1 MHFDTDALQGQA
13 HRFMPKH
20 LQALMGKAQAAINSG
35 VDDAMEGV
43 ARRTFLKV
51 SAASGFALGAF
62 PLVAAAQRAGSATA
76 PAGLKPFEQPSAFVR
91 IDADGTVTVT
101 INRLEFGQGVQ
112 TGLPMILAE
121 ELDADWSKVRSVH
134 GDASA
139 AYADPLMGMH
149 LTGGSNSIKN
159 SYTQYRELGARTRAM
174 LVSAAAAQWGVDASA
189 LRTSNGFVVGP
200 GGKKLG
206 YGALAEAAMKQAVP
220 EKVALKDPKQFRLI
234 GKPTGRLDAQAKSSG
249 QQDYG
254 IDVRLPG
261 MLTAVVARPPV
272 FGGKVKSLDDSAA
285 KAIKG
290 VKAVLRVPTDRGG
303 EGVAVVADGY
313 WPAKLGRDALKVEWD
328 TSAVGKPDSTALL
341 AQYREL
347 ATKPGLVAMQADM
360 APLAGAAHKISA
372 EFVFPYLAH
381 APMEPPNCTIQLDGD
396 TAELWMGTQMPG
408 LDAMAAAKTLGL
420 PPQNIQVHTQMAGG
434 GFGRRA
440 IPSSD
445 YVVEACGVAKAVRTA
460 GISAPVRTLWSR
472 EDDIKGGYYRPMHVH
487 RAEIG
492 FDAKGRI
499 LAWDHTIVGQSII
512 KGSPFEAFM
521 VKNGIDATAIEGMKE
536 PYDVPM
542 KLSVHHPEVNVPVLW
557 WRSVGSTHTAY
568 VMETLIDEVARAT
581 QQDPVA
587 YRMAL
592 MGDKHPRHKAAL
604 QLAVAQSGYGKKQLA
619 PGRAWGVAVH
629 ESFESV
635 VAYVVEASVKDG
647 TPKLH
652 RVTAGVHCNLAI
664 NPKSVEA
671 QVEGSALMGLS
682 MCLPGAAITLKDG
695 VVEQSNFGD
704 FAVPRITDMPQ
715 VTVHIVPS
723 ADPPKG
729 MGEPGLPPLAPAFAN
744 AIAQITGKTP
754 GERRFKRAGWQQKT
768 APKRP
773 HSPWCWCWPRAG
785 ASALRHRAAWC
796 TSCAP
801 PWATKQCWSTRWPPC
816 APAACPGT
824 WRMQGTRAWAIR

>member
-1 MHFDTDALQGQA
+1 
-13 HRFMPKH
+13 MP
-20 LQALMGKAQAAINSG
+20 
-35 VDDAMEGV
+35 
-43 ARRTFLKV
+43 RRRPP
-51 SAASGFALGAF
+51 AASSAPSSA
-62 PLVAAAQRAGSATA
+62 PLAI
-76 PAGLKPFEQPSAFVR
+76 PA
-91 IDADGTVTVT
+91 
-101 INRLEFGQGVQ
+101 
-112 TGLPMILAE
+112 
-121 ELDADWSKVRSVH
+121 
-134 GDASA
+134 
-139 AYADPLMGMH
+139 
-149 LTGGSNSIKN
+149 
-159 SYTQYRELGARTRAM
+159 
-174 LVSAAAAQWGVDASA
+174 ASA

-206 YGALAEAAMKQAVP
+206 YGALAEAAMKQPVP
-220 EKVALKDPKQFRLI
+220 EKVTLKDPKQFRLI
-234 GKPTGRLDAQAKSSG
+234 GKPTGRLDAKAKSSG

-272 FGGKVKSLDDSAA
+272 FGAKLKSLDDSAA

-303 EGVAVVADGY
+303 EGVAIVADGY
-313 WPAKLGRDALKVEWD
+313 WPAKQGRDALKVEWD
-328 TSAVGKPDSTALL
+328 TSAVGKPDTTALL

-347 ATKPGLVAMQADM
+347 ATKPGNVAMQADM

-381 APMEPPNCTIQLDGD
+381 APMEPLNCTVKLDGD
-396 TAELWMGTQMPG
+396 KAELWMGTQMPG

-420 PPQNIQVHTQMAGG
+420 QPQNVKVNTQMAGG

-440 IPSSD
+440 IPTSD
-445 YVVEACGVAKAVRTA
+445 YVVEACGVAKAARTA
-460 GISAPVRTLWSR
+460 GITAPVRTLWSR

-492 FDAKGRI
+492 FDAQGKI
-499 LAWDHTIVGQSII
+499 LAWDHTIVGQSIT

-536 PYDVPM
+536 PYDLPM
-542 KLSVHHPEVNVPVLW
+542 KLSVHHPDVNVPVLW

-581 QQDPVA
+581 KQDPVA

-604 QLAVAQSGYGKKQLA
+604 QLAVAQSGYGKKKLA
-619 PGRAWGVAVH
+619 AGRAWGVAVH

-652 RVTAGVHCNLAI
+652 SITAGVHCNLVV

-671 QVEGSALMGLS
+671 QVQGAALMGLS

-744 AIAQITGKTP
+744 AVARLTGKTP
-754 GERRFKRAGWQQKT
+754 RELPFKLA
-768 APKRP
+768 
-773 HSPWCWCWPRAG
+773 
-785 ASALRHRAAWC
+785 
-796 TSCAP
+796 
-801 PWATKQCWSTRWPPC
+801 
-816 APAACPGT
+816 
-824 WRMQGTRAWAIR
+824 